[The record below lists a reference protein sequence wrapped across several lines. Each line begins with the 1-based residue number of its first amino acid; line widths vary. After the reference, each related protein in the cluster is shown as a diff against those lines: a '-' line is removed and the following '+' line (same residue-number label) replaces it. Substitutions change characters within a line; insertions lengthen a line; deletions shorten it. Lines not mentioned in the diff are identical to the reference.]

1 MAAIDSSNQ
10 TNSARPATGNA
21 SDEVFKS
28 LISVALKAAN
38 AQLDKFCLR
47 LVDALMQLSDGSSD
61 SKEASLSFNSANL
74 LKKNIYAYHFIV
86 SGALQKALKREIE
99 ATESPFKATRTKS
112 SEGLS
117 LVPYADMD
125 RKLLLN
131 NLARP
136 IEADNADQLTA
147 LRLRIASLLDRDE
160 ISNHQN
166 PFRPDVFL
174 SAITD
179 SWNEFNPDSE
189 THAMILPL
197 LKQEVFLDLAPVYGA
212 LNSELVAS
220 GVLPEL
226 ADFYNIKKTNGNT
239 EPKKK
244 KSEGL
249 DPAALRQLR
258 QLFGEQPNLPTPS
271 SLPATNA
278 AQAAFEAL
286 GGSGVPMIPGLPM
299 PGAQMSDVPMIPGL
313 PMPGM
318 QMPGVPMIPGMP
330 GAPISGAP
338 MIPGAPGTQMSGAP
352 MIPGMPGNQMISGA
366 PAIPGMSNLSAYA
379 GQVNAGGGNH
389 GAQATMTSSQLL
401 SFLSNMQNLQVAHQ
415 QNSVQSHPAPTPMLA
430 SIKAQAPQG
439 AMNRVDESTIDL
451 LTKIFDVV
459 FRDQNIPAEIKGLIS
474 FLQVP
479 VLKAALVDKEFFFKE
494 EHPARR
500 LIELLTKTSV
510 GWDQS
515 KGQDDPLYQT
525 IKRNVNRVQMDFD
538 QQATIFSDVVS
549 DLENFLQQEEIK
561 SAEALSEPIAQ
572 ALKQEKIV
580 QATKTAKSE
589 VAMRIGT
596 GEVVAFVETFLEN
609 KWVPVLTLA
618 YSIQEEKPRAV
629 ESALKTMDDL
639 IWSVKPKI
647 TMEERKEL
655 IAKLPSMLSILNKWL
670 NLVKLDDTERL
681 QFFAELA
688 ECHASI
694 VRAPIEMSPQ
704 RRLEIAMEVA
714 KEAAERRL
722 QKLTEQEAAPEPVVD
737 DFTNHVD
744 NLERGMWLEFIQEDA
759 PPKKV
764 KLSWVSPLRSLY
776 IFTTSDKA
784 ESFSL
789 SAEDLVKTLRE
800 DRAHVIQLGGL
811 IDRAINEA
819 LEDAGANDPD
829 IHEQSAA

>member
-1 MAAIDSSNQ
+1 
-10 TNSARPATGNA
+10 
-21 SDEVFKS
+21 
-28 LISVALKAAN
+28 AAN
-38 AQLDKFCLR
+38 AQLDKFSLR
-47 LVDALMQLSDGSSD
+47 LADALMQLSDGSTD
-61 SKEASLSFNSANL
+61 AKEASISFNSSNL
-74 LKKNIYAYHFIV
+74 LKKNAYAFHFIV
-86 SGALQKALKREIE
+86 SGTLQKALKREIE
-99 ATESPFKATRTKS
+99 ATESPFKLTRNKS

-131 NLARP
+131 NMARP
-136 IEADNADQLTA
+136 IEADNADQLSA

-160 ISNHQN
+160 ISNNQN

-197 LKQEVFLDLAPVYGA
+197 LKQEVFLDLAPIYGA
-212 LNSELVAS
+212 LNSELIAS

-226 ADFYNIKKTNGNT
+226 ADFYNIKKTNGST

-244 KSEGL
+244 KNEGL

-258 QLFGEQPNLPTPS
+258 QLFGEQPNPSAPS
-271 SLPATNA
+271 SLPSPNA
-278 AQAAFEAL
+278 VQSAFEAL
-286 GGSGVPMIPGLPM
+286 GGSGVPMIPGLAM
-299 PGAQMSDVPMIPGL
+299 PGTQTFDVPMIPGM
-313 PMPGM
+313 PMSGM
-318 QMPGVPMIPGMP
+318 PMPGVPMIPGMP
-330 GAPISGAP
+330 EPHISGAP
-338 MIPGAPGTQMSGAP
+338 MISGAPGLQSPGAP
-352 MIPGMPGNQMISGA
+352 MIPAGNQIAAGA
-366 PAIPGMSNLSAYA
+366 PVIPGMSNLSAYA
-379 GQVNAGGGNH
+379 GQVNAGVANQ
-389 GAQATMTSSQLL
+389 GAQATLTSSQLL
-401 SFLSNMQNLQVAHQ
+401 SFLSSMQNLQVAHQ
-415 QNSVQSHPAPTPMLA
+415 QNGVQSQPAPTPVLA

-439 AMNRVDESTIDL
+439 TMNRVDESTIDL

-459 FRDQNIPAEIKGLIS
+459 FRDQNIPSEIKGLIS

-538 QQATIFSDVVS
+538 QQATIFSDVVA

-561 SAEALSEPIAQ
+561 SAEELSEPIAQ
-572 ALKQEKIV
+572 ALKQEKLV
-580 QATKTAKSE
+580 QATKTARSE

-694 VRAPIEMSPQ
+694 VRAPLEMSPQ
-704 RRLEIAMEVA
+704 RRLEIAMEAA

-722 QKLTEQEAAPEPVVD
+722 QK
-737 DFTNHVD
+737 
-744 NLERGMWLEFIQEDA
+744 
-759 PPKKV
+759 
-764 KLSWVSPLRSLY
+764 
-776 IFTTSDKA
+776 KA
-784 ESFSL
+784 EL
-789 SAEDLVKTLRE
+789 
-800 DRAHVIQLGGL
+800 
-811 IDRAINEA
+811 EA
-819 LEDAGANDPD
+819 KVEE
-829 IHEQSAA
+829 EQKV